1 MDFVIIARDLI
12 KEYNGKPAV
21 RGINFAVRPR
31 ECFGLLGPNGAGKSS
46 TAKMIYCFSP
56 VTAGTLLV
64 LDMDVRSMPREI
76 KRRLGVVAQDN
87 NLDTDL
93 TVIENLLVYASFFD
107 IPNRLALPRAQEL
120 LEFFGLSDHQGEKVD
135 KLSGG
140 MKRRL
145 TIARALIN
153 SPEILILDEPTT
165 GLDPQARHLVWQR
178 LRRLKEQG
186 VTLLLT
192 THYMDEA
199 AQLCDRLVIID
210 NGKILEEGFP
220 RELVKMHV
228 GDEVM
233 EIGRGA
239 ELLGEILEAVGD
251 QVKGHLIVGDTLF
264 LYPADGQGLME
275 ILRPLS
281 RRFSHQM
288 LRHATLEDVFL
299 KLTGRGLAG

>member
-1 MDFVIIARDLI
+1 VKSVISARGLV
-12 KEYNGKPAV
+12 KEYNSKQAV
-21 RGINFAVRPR
+21 KGIDFFVKAR

-46 TAKMIYCFSP
+46 TVKMIYCFSP
-56 VTAGTLLV
+56 ATAGTLQV
-64 LDMDVRSMPREI
+64 LGMDVREKPGEI
-76 KRRLGVVAQDN
+76 KKRIGVVAQEN

-93 TVIENLLVYASFFD
+93 TVMENLLTYASFFD
-107 IPNRLALPRAQEL
+107 IPPGQTRRQAQEL
-120 LEFFGLSDHQGEKVD
+120 LDFFELSGCQEKKVD
-135 KLSGG
+135 ELSGG

-153 SPEILILDEPTT
+153 SPELLILDEPTT

-210 NGKILEEGFP
+210 DGKILEEGYP
-220 RELVKMHV
+220 GDLVAKHV
-228 GDEVM
+228 GDEVL

-239 ELLGEILEAVGD
+239 ELLEDILKSGENNI
-251 QVKGHLIVGDTLF
+251 KGHRIIGDTLF
-264 LYPADGQGLME
+264 VYPTDGQVLIE
-275 ILRPLS
+275 KLRPLS
-281 RRFSHQM
+281 RRFSHQL

>member
-1 MDFVIIARDLI
+1 MEPVISARGLV
-12 KEYNGKPAV
+12 KAYNGKQAV
-21 RGINFAVRPR
+21 KAIHFQVQPR

-46 TAKMIYCFSP
+46 TVKMIYGFSP

-64 LDMDVRSMPREI
+64 LGLDVGKKAREI
-76 KRRLGVVAQDN
+76 KRKLGVVAQDN
-87 NLDTDL
+87 NLDPDL
-93 TVIENLLVYASFFD
+93 TVLDNLLVYASFFD
-107 IPNRLALPRAQEL
+107 ISSRQALPRALEL
-120 LEFFGLSDHQGEKVD
+120 LDFFGLSEQQREKVD
-135 KLSGG
+135 FLSGG

-153 SPEILILDEPTT
+153 SPEILLLDEPTT

-178 LRRLKEQG
+178 LRRLKDQG

-210 NGKILEEGFP
+210 QGKILEEGYP
-220 RELVKMHV
+220 QELVTRHV
-228 GDEVM
+228 GDQVL
-233 EIGRGA
+233 EIGRGV
-239 ELLGEILEAVGD
+239 ETMPEILQAGRGYIID
-251 QVKGHLIVGDTLF
+251 HRSIGDTLF
-264 LYPADGQGLME
+264 VYPSNGQALLE
-275 ILRPLS
+275 ALRPCS
-281 RRFSHQM
+281 GHFSHLS